1 MSKKYI
7 FLLAVALAFLAV
19 TNSVSAASP
28 CPFTDTG
35 VSSGQISPF
44 PDSGPSSGDITPF
57 DGDGST
63 SGDVTPFDGDGST
76 SGEPCPFVRAIPLTD
91 SYQAGN
97 ADTSDAAL
105 LPTDPDNDGLYE
117 DLNGNG
123 RRDFADVVLYFNQM
137 NWIAE
142 NEPVSAFDY
151 NGNGRI
157 DFSDLIL
164 LFHMV

>member
-1 MSKKYI
+1 G
-7 FLLAVALAFLAV
+7 
-19 TNSVSAASP
+19 SASGEP
-28 CPFTDTG
+28 C
-35 VSSGQISPF
+35 
-44 PDSGPSSGDITPF
+44 PF

-76 SGEPCPFVRAIPLTD
+76 SGDVTPFDGDGSASGEPCPFVRAIPLTD
-91 SYQAGN
+91 SSQADN

-123 RRDFADVVLYFNQM
+123 RCDFADVVLYFNQM

-151 NGNGRI
+151 NGNGEI

>member
-1 MSKKYI
+1 MSKKYV
-7 FLLAVALAFLAV
+7 FLLAVALAFLAF

-28 CPFTDTG
+28 SPFTDTG
-35 VSSGQISPF
+35 ISPGQISPF

-57 DGDGST
+57 DDDGSA
-63 SGDVTPFDGDGST
+63 

-91 SYQAGN
+91 SSQADN

-123 RRDFADVVLYFNQM
+123 RCDFADVVLYFNQM